1 MKKCLIHHKACK
13 CREERFKHL
22 DKENIDLHQTVAEQ
36 WIEIQELKN
45 SIDKI
50 RGIAVTIEGKGTKQA
65 VEIYEIIKRLRVK
78 EGE

>member
-1 MKKCLIHHKACK
+1 MKCVIHYKACK
-13 CREERFKHL
+13 CREEKFKHL

-36 WIEIQELKN
+36 WTEIQKLKN

-50 RGIAVTIEGKGTKQA
+50 RSIAVTIEGKGTKQA
-65 VEIYEIIKRLRVK
+65 WEIYEIIERLRVK